1 MAGNT
6 SKGVVH
12 NIVNG
17 AGVVKTKVVTQ
28 SAGKLVQRY
37 IDEIKRNA
45 DAVRGKGYA
54 SKQRKKS
61 K

>member
-1 MAGNT
+1 VG
-6 SKGVVH
+6 

-28 SAGKLVQRY
+28 NAGRLVQSY

-45 DAVRGKGYA
+45 GAVRGKGYA
-54 SKQRKKS
+54 KKG
-61 K
+61 KK